1 MGTSQQLAT
10 RTMTNNLFVTIE
22 RGMYVGQNDLV
33 EVAAD
38 TDANGIAILRYR
50 FKHVAAPPP

>member
-1 MGTSQQLAT
+1 
-10 RTMTNNLFVTIE
+10 MTNNLFVTIE